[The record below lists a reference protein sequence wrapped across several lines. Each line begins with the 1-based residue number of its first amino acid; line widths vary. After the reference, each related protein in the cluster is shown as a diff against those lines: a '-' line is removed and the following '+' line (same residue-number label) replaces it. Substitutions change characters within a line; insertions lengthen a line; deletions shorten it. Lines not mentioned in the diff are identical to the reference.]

1 MTQSHHADQT
11 ETNTT
16 HNHADHAAE
25 HAVAHVSA
33 HVASHVAEHASG
45 HAHEAPTNAPLLE
58 GNSPKDWE
66 EQFGGSV
73 AIFSA
78 LANPLRLA
86 IAHHLMH
93 RPHSVSELHTCLG
106 ISQPL
111 ASHHLRILREA
122 HVIDREQQGRTTIY
136 RLKDDH
142 ISHIVVDVYEHTR
155 EHHAD

>member
-1 MTQSHHADQT
+1 MTQSQHTDQT

-16 HNHADHAAE
+16 HTDHA
-25 HAVAHVSA
+25 H
-33 HVASHVAEHASG
+33 EHASD
-45 HAHEAPTNAPLLE
+45 HTHEVPASMPLFE
-58 GNSPKDWE
+58 GSGPKDWE
-66 EQFGGSV
+66 EQFGPSV

-86 IAHHLMH
+86 IAHHLVH

-122 HVIDREQQGRTTIY
+122 HVIDREQHGRTTIY
-136 RLKDDH
+136 RLKDHH
-142 ISHIVVDVYEHTR
+142 ISHIVTDVHEHTR

>member
-1 MTQSHHADQT
+1 MIQSQHTDQT
-11 ETNTT
+11 ETT
-16 HNHADHAAE
+16 HAHYAAE
-25 HAVAHVSA
+25 QVAK
-33 HVASHVAEHASG
+33 HVAEHTAV
-45 HAHEAPTNAPLLE
+45 HAPEVRPTAPLLE

>member
-1 MTQSHHADQT
+1 MTSRHEDHHENSAEANTHHAD
-11 ETNTT
+11 
-16 HNHADHAAE
+16 H
-25 HAVAHVSA
+25 SA
-33 HVASHVAEHASG
+33 Q
-45 HAHEAPTNAPLLE
+45 AHEAPASAPLFE
-58 GNSPKDWE
+58 GSGPKDWE
-66 EQFGGSV
+66 EQFGPSV

>member
-1 MTQSHHADQT
+1 MTQSHHADQN

-16 HNHADHAAE
+16 HNHAAE
-25 HAVAHVSA
+25 HVAA
-33 HVASHVAEHASG
+33 HVAD
-45 HAHEAPTNAPLLE
+45 HAHEAPANAPLLE
-58 GNSPKDWE
+58 GSGPKDWE
-66 EQFGGSV
+66 EQFGPSV

>member
-1 MTQSHHADQT
+1 MTQSQHTDHT
-11 ETNTT
+11 ETT
-16 HNHADHAAE
+16 HAHYAAEQVAKHVAEHAAE
-25 HAVAHVSA
+25 HASA
-33 HVASHVAEHASG
+33 HD
-45 HAHEAPTNAPLLE
+45 HEVPANAPLLE
-58 GNSPKDWE
+58 GSCPKDWE
-66 EQFGGSV
+66 EQFGPSV

-86 IAHHLMH
+86 LAHHLMH

>member
-1 MTQSHHADQT
+1 MTQSQHTDQT
-11 ETNTT
+11 ETT
-16 HNHADHAAE
+16 HAHYAAE
-25 HAVAHVSA
+25 QVAK
-33 HVASHVAEHASG
+33 HVAEHSAEHASA
-45 HAHEAPTNAPLLE
+45 HTHEAPTNAPLIE

-142 ISHIVVDVYEHTR
+142 ISHIVLDVYEHTR

>member
-1 MTQSHHADQT
+1 MTQSHHADQN

-16 HNHADHAAE
+16 HNHAAE
-25 HAVAHVSA
+25 HVAA
-33 HVASHVAEHASG
+33 HVAD
-45 HAHEAPTNAPLLE
+45 HAHEAPASAPLLE

-66 EQFGGSV
+66 EQFGPSV

>member
-1 MTQSHHADQT
+1 MTQSQHTDHT
-11 ETNTT
+11 ETT
-16 HNHADHAAE
+16 HANYATEQIAK
-25 HAVAHVSA
+25 
-33 HVASHVAEHASG
+33 HVAEHSAEHASA
-45 HAHEAPTNAPLLE
+45 HTHEAPTNAPLIE

-66 EQFGGSV
+66 EQFGPSV

-86 IAHHLMH
+86 LAHHLMH

-142 ISHIVVDVYEHTR
+142 ISHIVLDVYEHTR

>member
-1 MTQSHHADQT
+1 MTQSQHTDHT
-11 ETNTT
+11 ETT
-16 HNHADHAAE
+16 HAHYAAE
-25 HAVAHVSA
+25 QVAK
-33 HVASHVAEHASG
+33 HVAEHPVEHAVE
-45 HAHEAPTNAPLLE
+45 HAHEVPTNAPLLE
-58 GNSPKDWE
+58 GSGPKDWE
-66 EQFGGSV
+66 EQFGPSV

-93 RPHSVSELHTCLG
+93 RPHSVSELYTCLG

>member
-1 MTQSHHADQT
+1 MTQSQHTDQT
-11 ETNTT
+11 ETT
-16 HNHADHAAE
+16 HAHYAAE
-25 HAVAHVSA
+25 QVAK
-33 HVASHVAEHASG
+33 HVAEHSAEHASA
-45 HAHEAPTNAPLLE
+45 HAHEAPTNAPRIE

-66 EQFGGSV
+66 EQFGPSV

-86 IAHHLMH
+86 LAHHLMH

>member
-1 MTQSHHADQT
+1 MTQSQHTDQT
-11 ETNTT
+11 ETT
-16 HNHADHAAE
+16 HAHYAAE
-25 HAVAHVSA
+25 QVAK
-33 HVASHVAEHASG
+33 HVAEHTAE
-45 HAHEAPTNAPLLE
+45 HAHEVPTNAPLLE
-58 GNSPKDWE
+58 GSGPKDWE
-66 EQFGGSV
+66 EQFGPSV

-122 HVIDREQQGRTTIY
+122 HVIDREQRGRATIY
-136 RLKDDH
+136 RLKDHH
-142 ISHIVVDVYEHTR
+142 ISHIVLDVYEHTR

>member
-1 MTQSHHADQT
+1 MPA
-11 ETNTT
+11 
-16 HNHADHAAE
+16 
-25 HAVAHVSA
+25 
-33 HVASHVAEHASG
+33 
-45 HAHEAPTNAPLLE
+45 NAPLLE
-58 GNSPKDWE
+58 GSCPKDWE
-66 EQFGGSV
+66 EQFGPSV

-86 IAHHLMH
+86 LAHHLMH

-142 ISHIVVDVYEHTR
+142 ISHIVLDVYEHTR

>member
-1 MTQSHHADQT
+1 MTQSQHTDQT

-16 HNHADHAAE
+16 HTHAAE
-25 HAVAHVSA
+25 HVAA
-33 HVASHVAEHASG
+33 HVAD
-45 HAHEAPTNAPLLE
+45 HAHEVPANAPLLE
-58 GNSPKDWE
+58 GSGPKDWE
-66 EQFGGSV
+66 EQFGPSV

>member
-1 MTQSHHADQT
+1 MTQSQHTDQT
-11 ETNTT
+11 ETT
-16 HNHADHAAE
+16 HANYAAE
-25 HAVAHVSA
+25 QVAK
-33 HVASHVAEHASG
+33 HVAEHAVE
-45 HAHEAPTNAPLLE
+45 HAVEHTHEVPTNAPLLE
-58 GNSPKDWE
+58 GSGPKDWE
-66 EQFGGSV
+66 EQFGPSV

-86 IAHHLMH
+86 IAHHLVH

-122 HVIDREQQGRTTIY
+122 HVIDREQHGRTTIY
-136 RLKDDH
+136 RLKDHH
-142 ISHIVVDVYEHTR
+142 ISHIVTDVHEHTR

>member
-1 MTQSHHADQT
+1 MTQSQHADQT
-11 ETNTT
+11 ETT
-16 HNHADHAAE
+16 HAHYAAE
-25 HAVAHVSA
+25 QVAK
-33 HVASHVAEHASG
+33 HVAEHTAE
-45 HAHEAPTNAPLLE
+45 HAHEVPTNAPLLE

-66 EQFGGSV
+66 EQFGPSV

>member
-1 MTQSHHADQT
+1 MTQSQHTDQT
-11 ETNTT
+11 ETT
-16 HNHADHAAE
+16 HANYATE
-25 HAVAHVSA
+25 QVAK
-33 HVASHVAEHASG
+33 HVAEHSAEHASA
-45 HAHEAPTNAPLLE
+45 HAHEAPTNAPRIE

-66 EQFGGSV
+66 EQFGPSV

-86 IAHHLMH
+86 LAHHLMH

-142 ISHIVVDVYEHTR
+142 ISHIVLDVYEHTR